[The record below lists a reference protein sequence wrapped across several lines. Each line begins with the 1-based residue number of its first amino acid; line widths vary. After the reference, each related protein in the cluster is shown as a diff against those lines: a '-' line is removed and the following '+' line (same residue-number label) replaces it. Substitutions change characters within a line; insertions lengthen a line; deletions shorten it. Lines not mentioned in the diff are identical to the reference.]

1 MAVNIGPKIGIDGEA
16 QYRKELNSIIQQ
28 AKTLASEMKAVTSAF
43 DKNDNSQ
50 AKLTA
55 QTRVLT
61 QQIEVQQRRVEQLQK
76 GLDAAAKK
84 YGETDSRTLKWKQAV
99 NDATAELNRMQAEL
113 KQTTNETDDLGDELE
128 SAGRQVSSLGDIIK
142 GSFLGNLMADAV
154 SNIVSELGNLV
165 SEGAKAADALTKFRS
180 TMDFAGYD
188 AGTIEETAD
197 AMQDYASRTVYDLQT
212 IANTTA
218 QLAANSVPDFEA
230 LTEAAGN
237 LNAVAGGNADT
248 FQSVAMVL
256 TQTAGAGKLTTENWN
271 QLADAIPGASG
282 VLQQAM
288 LENGAYVGNFREAME
303 NGEISAEEFNAAIM
317 QLGQSDAA
325 VQAAQSVSTIE
336 GAVGNLQATVTDVI
350 TQLLAN
356 GGEEAITNVINALN
370 SGLSQLGEWIS
381 ANRGAILDFVTE
393 LSNGIISFGTFLYDN
408 KDTIVASIEAIGIA
422 IAAIKVA
429 EFANGIAGLVTGAT
443 TLSSLLPGLGAAI
456 AALTS
461 PVGIVVAAIAALVG
475 AIVVFGDTWKQY
487 LQMADDFLQGVFAAD
502 MTDIFGPVLGGVLN
516 GFLSVF
522 KGIWD
527 AIKGVL
533 DGVIDIVKGVF
544 TGDWSRA
551 WDGVVEVFSGIVSGI
566 ASIFK
571 GVLNAAISIVNGVVG
586 GINLLISGIN
596 LIPGVNIPK
605 IPSIPMLAKG
615 GIVRSGSAIVGEAG
629 PELMTVL
636 GNRTIVQPLP
646 ARYATA
652 PRGQAAG
659 AAVMPQIN
667 INVYGAEGQDEN
679 ALAEIIMRKIQAAT
693 ARKED
698 LWR

>member
-99 NDATAELNRMQAEL
+99 NDATAELNRMQVEL
-113 KQTTNETDDLGDELE
+113 KQTTSETDDLGDELE

-165 SEGAKAADALTKFRS
+165 GEGTKAADALTKFRS

-212 IANTTA
+212 VANTTA

-271 QLADAIPGASG
+271 QLTDAIPGASG
-282 VLQQAM
+282 VLQKAM
-288 LENGAYVGNFREAME
+288 LDAGAYTGNFREAME
-303 NGEISAEEFNAAIM
+303 QGQISAEEFNAAILE
-317 QLGQSDAA
+317 LGQSDAA
-325 VQAAQSVSTIE
+325 REAATSVDTVEGSIGNLKATIE
-336 GAVGNLQATVTDVI
+336 GII
-350 TQLLAN
+350 TSL
-356 GGEEAITNVINALN
+356 LN
-370 SGLSQLGEWIS
+370 SGGSDIITSTVNGIS
-381 ANRGAILDFVTE
+381 GAIQAAGDFVTNHGDEITGFLTNAKTTLQEIGTQISPYIQSFFDYIGGRVQSEIE
-393 LSNGIISFGTFLYDN
+393 LWNQLSSRFEEYKTKLQTAWSEIQPYVQPIIEFYDN
-408 KDTIVASIEAIGIA
+408 LNSAEMD
-422 IAAIKVA
+422 AIKNVVQFFSDLSKA
-429 EFANGIAGLVTGAT
+429 GWESMEDIAQWYQSVVQWSTETSVGIVNGFNDAVNFFKNLPSSAYQWASDMISKFANGISDGIGQVRSAVSSVAGLVTSWLHFSRPDVGPLREYESWMPDMMAGMARGIRQNAWQLEDALDAAT
-443 TLSSLLPGLGAAI
+443 S
-456 AALTS
+456 
-461 PVGIVVAAIAALVG
+461 
-475 AIVVFGDTWKQY
+475 Y
-487 LQMADDFLQGVFAAD
+487 LQPNINVSGSGRSPGTVN
-502 MTDIFGPVLGGVLN
+502 LGGVQ
-516 GFLSVF
+516 
-522 KGIWD
+522 I
-527 AIKGVL
+527 
-533 DGVIDIVKGVF
+533 
-544 TGDWSRA
+544 
-551 WDGVVEVFSGIVSGI
+551 
-566 ASIFK
+566 
-571 GVLNAAISIVNGVVG
+571 
-586 GINLLISGIN
+586 
-596 LIPGVNIPK
+596 
-605 IPSIPMLAKG
+605 
-615 GIVRSGSAIVGEAG
+615 
-629 PELMTVL
+629 TV
-636 GNRTIVQPLP
+636 
-646 ARYATA
+646 
-652 PRGQAAG
+652 QAAPGMDVDQLARAVAYRIQLLTNQKG
-659 AAVMPQIN
+659 AAF
-667 INVYGAEGQDEN
+667 
-679 ALAEIIMRKIQAAT
+679 
-693 ARKED
+693 
-698 LWR
+698 